1 MSYLVPSTQVAPK
14 SPTNSTSTLTLS
26 IRALS
31 GDNKEEEEESG
42 NSPAGKK
49 HKKAFDQRSKS
60 ARSARLLEADY
71 ERRKRKYIK
80 WALAVI
86 NVVLIVIIGILAHC
100 KNIHFFQISK
110 KKEFDGKSF
119 AVLSQHS
126 TSRKDKIECVTSL
139 DNCPHQH
146 YKHGD
151 GFCDDD
157 MNIPECDYDGQDCC
171 RESVIDYFCIDCRC
185 YESGCEGNRIDGKN
199 ETTTTSPLDGGGS
212 DAQNVSYCIRPQWV
226 GDGECDQVCNTEW
239 CEFDGGDCEGE
250 YFFACW
256 Q

>member
-42 NSPAGKK
+42 NSPGKK

-110 KKEFDGKSF
+110 KK
-119 AVLSQHS
+119 
-126 TSRKDKIECVTSL
+126 KI
-139 DNCPHQH
+139 
-146 YKHGD
+146 
-151 GFCDDD
+151 
-157 MNIPECDYDGQDCC
+157 
-171 RESVIDYFCIDCRC
+171 
-185 YESGCEGNRIDGKN
+185 
-199 ETTTTSPLDGGGS
+199 
-212 DAQNVSYCIRPQWV
+212 
-226 GDGECDQVCNTEW
+226 
-239 CEFDGGDCEGE
+239 
-250 YFFACW
+250 
-256 Q
+256 

>member
-110 KKEFDGKSF
+110 KKNLTEN
-119 AVLSQHS
+119 LLQ
-126 TSRKDKIECVTSL
+126 C
-139 DNCPHQH
+139 CP
-146 YKHGD
+146 
-151 GFCDDD
+151 
-157 MNIPECDYDGQDCC
+157 NIQLP
-171 RESVIDYFCIDCRC
+171 V
-185 YESGCEGNRIDGKN
+185 RIK
-199 ETTTTSPLDGGGS
+199 L
-212 DAQNVSYCIRPQWV
+212 NV
-226 GDGECDQVCNTEW
+226 
-239 CEFDGGDCEGE
+239 
-250 YFFACW
+250 
-256 Q
+256 